1 MEMMTLLSVGALVGV
16 VVGVVVCMVLYKM
29 RLGSRSRSILDE
41 ARAEAE
47 TIKRDKMLEVKEKFI
62 SMKADLE
69 KQMAV
74 RSTKVQAAEAKA
86 RQREMQLNQQQ
97 QELQRKKAEVESI
110 RTSLTIWEII
120 RIIARK
126 KRNWSGCI
134 KPRWKNSNIFRVCRP
149 KKQKTVL

>member
-110 RTSLTIWEII
+110 RTSLTTQVDMVEK
-120 RIIARK
+120 K

>member
-47 TIKRDKMLEVKEKFI
+47 TIRRDKMLEVKEKFI

-69 KQMAV
+69 KQMLPY
-74 RSTKVQAAEAKA
+74 SAAAFY
-86 RQREMQLNQQQ
+86 
-97 QELQRKKAEVESI
+97 SF
-110 RTSLTIWEII
+110 T
-120 RIIARK
+120 
-126 KRNWSGCI
+126 
-134 KPRWKNSNIFRVCRP
+134 PNSNSP
-149 KKQKTVL
+149 

>member
-74 RSTKVQAAEAKA
+74 RSTKVQRPRRKPANA
-86 RQREMQLNQQQ
+86 RC
-97 QELQRKKAEVESI
+97 SS
-110 RTSLTIWEII
+110 TSNN
-120 RIIARK
+120 RSCNVK
-126 KRNWSGCI
+126 
-134 KPRWKNSNIFRVCRP
+134 RP
-149 KKQKTVL
+149 KLNLFAPV

>member
-1 MEMMTLLSVGALVGV
+1 
-16 VVGVVVCMVLYKM
+16 
-29 RLGSRSRSILDE
+29 
-41 ARAEAE
+41 
-47 TIKRDKMLEVKEKFI
+47 MLEVKEKFI

-110 RTSLTIWEII
+110 RTSLTTQVDMVEK
-120 RIIARK
+120 K